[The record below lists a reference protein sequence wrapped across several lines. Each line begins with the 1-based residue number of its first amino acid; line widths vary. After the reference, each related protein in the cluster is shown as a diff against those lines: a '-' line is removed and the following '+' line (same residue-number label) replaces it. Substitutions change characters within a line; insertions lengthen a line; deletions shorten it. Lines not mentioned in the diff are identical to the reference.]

1 MSRIH
6 LPTPHANSSNG
17 ARLKTRLPDDYSA
30 LDKEADQTI
39 RRLTAAFPRTA
50 KVYSLL
56 LCDPRADAHWNLSNY
71 LTVGKL
77 NYNDHGPIHARVTA
91 AYAME
96 IMTLLAEAKV
106 PFDVMAS
113 NAGDMDD
120 AFLVTLAGVMLHDIG
135 NALHRIGHES
145 MGVLLAMAILER
157 VLPEIYRE
165 PEQRYL
171 IMDFILSAIECHDMN
186 PPPLYMEGAVVAVA
200 DGCDMTKGR
209 ARMPFDLG
217 KIDIHAVSA
226 LSIEDVNIKPG
237 KEVPVEIEVLM
248 SNSAGIF
255 QVEETLVKKLNATP
269 LKLYMTVSAS
279 SIEPNQN
286 TDRRIIERV
295 VLKNGRLTPA

>member
-6 LPTPHANSSNG
+6 LPTPHANQNG
-17 ARLKTRLPDDYSA
+17 TRLKARLPDDYTTLA
-30 LDKEADQTI
+30 HEADQTV
-39 RRLTAAFPRTA
+39 RTLTTKYPRTA
-50 KVYSLL
+50 KMYGML
-56 LCDPRADAHWNLSNY
+56 LCEPRADAHWNLSNY

-91 AYAME
+91 AYAMQ
-96 IMTLLAEAKV
+96 ILTLLAEDKV
-106 PFDVMAS
+106 PMDVVES
-113 NAGDMDD
+113 NAGDVDD

-135 NALHRIGHES
+135 NALHRVGHEA
-145 MGVLLAMAILER
+145 MGVLLAQPILER
-157 VLPEIYRE
+157 ILQEIYRE

-186 PPPLYMEGAVVAVA
+186 PAPLYMEGAVVAVA

-226 LSIEDVNIKPG
+226 LSIEDVNIKRG

-255 QVEETLVKKLNATP
+255 QVEETLVKKLNLTP
-269 LKLYMTVSAS
+269 LRSYMTVSAS
-279 SIEPNQN
+279 AIDANQT

>member
-1 MSRIH
+1 MSRIL
-6 LPTPHANSSNG
+6 LPTPHANAGNG
-17 ARLKTRLPDDYSA
+17 KKLKAKLPDDYSNLA
-30 LDKEADQTI
+30 READQTI
-39 RRLTAAFPRTA
+39 RTLTANLPHTA
-50 KVYSLL
+50 KMYGLL

-91 AYAME
+91 AYAMQ
-96 IMTLLAEAKV
+96 IMTLLAEANT
-106 PFDVMAS
+106 PMDVVVS
-113 NAGDMDD
+113 NTGEKDD
-120 AFLVTLAGVMLHDIG
+120 AFLVVLAAVMLHDMG
-135 NALHRIGHES
+135 NALHRVGHEA
-145 MGVLLAMAILER
+145 MGVILAQPILER
-157 VLPEIYRE
+157 VLPEIYRD

-226 LSIEDVNIKPG
+226 LSIEDVNIKRG
-237 KEVPVEIEVLM
+237 TDIPVEIEVLM

-255 QVEETLVKKLNATP
+255 QVEETLVKKLNLTP
-269 LKLYMTVSAS
+269 LKTYVTVKASAVD
-279 SIEPNQN
+279 PNSAHDQ
-286 TDRRIIERV
+286 RIIESV
-295 VLKNGRLTPA
+295 VLKNGRLTPP

>member
-6 LPTPHANSSNG
+6 LPSAHAGQNG
-17 ARLKTRLPDDYSA
+17 ARLKARLPDDYSNLA
-30 LDKEADQTI
+30 READQVV
-39 RRLTAAFPRTA
+39 RDLTAKFPRAA
-50 KVYSLL
+50 KMYGLL

-96 IMTLLAEAKV
+96 ILTLLAEANV
-106 PFDVMAS
+106 PMDVMAS
-113 NAGDMDD
+113 NSGDLDD
-120 AFLVTLAGVMLHDIG
+120 TFLVTLAAVMLHDMG

-145 MGVLLAMAILER
+145 LGVLLAQPILER
-157 VLPEIYRE
+157 ILPEIYRD
-165 PEQRYL
+165 PEQRFL
-171 IMDFILSAIECHDMN
+171 IMDFILSAIQCHDMN

-226 LSIEDVNIKPG
+226 LSIEDVNIKRG

-255 QVEETLVKKLNATP
+255 QVEETLVKKLNLSP
-269 LKLYMTVSAS
+269 LRTHMTVSAAA
-279 SIEPNQN
+279 IDPNLA

>member
-6 LPTPHANSSNG
+6 LPTPHANQNG
-17 ARLKTRLPDDYSA
+17 THLKTRLPDDYTA
-30 LDKEADQTI
+30 LAREADQTV
-39 RRLTAAFPRTA
+39 RTLTARYPRTA
-50 KVYSLL
+50 KMYGML

-91 AYAME
+91 AYAMQ
-96 IMTLLAEAKV
+96 IQTLLAEDKV
-106 PFDVMAS
+106 PMDVVAS
-113 NAGDMDD
+113 NSGDTDD
-120 AFLVTLAGVMLHDIG
+120 AFLVTLAGVMLHDMG
-135 NALHRIGHES
+135 NALHRAGHEA
-145 MGVLLAMAILER
+145 MGVILAQPILDR
-157 VLPEIYRE
+157 ILPEIYRD

-186 PPPLYMEGAVVAVA
+186 PAPLYMEGAVVAVA

-226 LSIEDVNIKPG
+226 LSIEEVNIKRG

-255 QVEETLVKKLNATP
+255 QVEETLVKKLNLTP
-269 LKLYMTVSAS
+269 LRSYMTVSAS
-279 SIEPNQN
+279 AIDLNQPH
-286 TDRRIIERV
+286 DRRIIERV